1 MCDSRE
7 KNTGLDALNEAFME
21 LDRAYVQLARAC
33 GLSEAEFW
41 CLVAVRHGAE
51 TQREICEQLSLSPQ
65 TVNSAFKLLIRKGLI
80 RLEPYAHNQRSKRAI
95 LTGRGRDFA
104 LAHVAPL
111 EAVEAEAWDTLSRA
125 EQAQLI
131 SLLRRFSAAMTG
143 LLPPSQK
150 FDFPSSEGL

>member
-51 TQREICEQLSLSPQ
+51 TQREICEQFSLSPQ
-65 TVNSAFKLLIRKGLI
+65 TVNSAFKLLIRK
-80 RLEPYAHNQRSKRAI
+80 EPYAHNQRS
-95 LTGRGRDFA
+95 
-104 LAHVAPL
+104 
-111 EAVEAEAWDTLSRA
+111 
-125 EQAQLI
+125 
-131 SLLRRFSAAMTG
+131 
-143 LLPPSQK
+143 
-150 FDFPSSEGL
+150 

>member
-51 TQREICEQLSLSPQ
+51 TQREICEQFSLSPE
-65 TVNSAFKLLIRKGLI
+65 TVNSAFKLLIRKELI
-80 RLEPYAHNQRSKRAI
+80 RLVP
-95 LTGRGRDFA
+95 
-104 LAHVAPL
+104 
-111 EAVEAEAWDTLSRA
+111 
-125 EQAQLI
+125 
-131 SLLRRFSAAMTG
+131 
-143 LLPPSQK
+143 
-150 FDFPSSEGL
+150 

>member
-51 TQREICEQLSLSPQ
+51 TQREICEQFSLSPQ
-65 TVNSAFKLLIRKGLI
+65 TVNSAFKLLIRKELI
-80 RLEPYAHNQRSKRAI
+80 RLEPYAHNQRSKRAA
-95 LTGRGRDFA
+95 LTERGRAFVSER
-104 LAHVAPL
+104 VAPL
-111 EAVEAEAWDTLSRA
+111 EALEAEAWDSLSRE
-125 EQAQLI
+125 EQAVLI
-131 SLLRRFSAAMTG
+131 RLLRLFSSSMAERLTV
-143 LLPPSQK
+143 PPK
-150 FDFPSSEGL
+150 PCPPEEP